1 MESLRSLQPEH
12 AIQVVTYSAVQ
23 GFRHDSVSARGTR
36 TGQFAAAVDMML
48 LGRADHLIRA
58 GCTKVDVFGRDVS
71 QLRWDGVRYAV
82 AQRDMMQSIS
92 SRWCVAAMGDP
103 CRAQNPAQLCGLGS
117 KFQGYRL
124 PLALQPTSHR
134 RIHSIPPH
142 PKRVSSSLP
151 TPGNRGFSSLSGV
164 ATAIEA
170 KLQVESLVVHP
181 CDEEAH
187 WKKEDDC
194 VINLRTQP
202 RQICSQAWLKT
213 APGRRIRRVG
223 HSWPRMGQGGAS
235 TELHTQAQR
244 RSILSLSP
252 CCNTSSIPAQDVDE
266 VAARCPSSR
275 AGACVL

>member
-1 MESLRSLQPEH
+1 VESLRSLQPEH

-58 GCTKVDVFGRDVS
+58 G
-71 QLRWDGVRYAV
+71 
-82 AQRDMMQSIS
+82 
-92 SRWCVAAMGDP
+92 
-103 CRAQNPAQLCGLGS
+103 
-117 KFQGYRL
+117 
-124 PLALQPTSHR
+124 
-134 RIHSIPPH
+134 
-142 PKRVSSSLP
+142 
-151 TPGNRGFSSLSGV
+151 NRGFSSLSGV

-202 RQICSQAWLKT
+202 RMLMRWPLDA
-213 APGRRIRRVG
+213 RRAERERVSCRLRDSNG
-223 HSWPRMGQGGAS
+223 SVRTM
-235 TELHTQAQR
+235 AQR
-244 RSILSLSP
+244 MQAMGSLDLWCEDLWEMSDFNRRNP
-252 CCNTSSIPAQDVDE
+252 LTDKPTPRLKVE
-266 VAARCPSSR
+266 
-275 AGACVL
+275 L